1 MNPLTKYKNHKQRN
15 ERQKTV
21 QDKNVE
27 IEPMK
32 KTQAAGHTEM
42 KTLGPQTGTSP
53 TKTRNE
59 RENLSTET

>member
-1 MNPLTKYKNHKQRN
+1 
-15 ERQKTV
+15 
-21 QDKNVE
+21 
-27 IEPMK
+27 MK

-42 KTLGPQTGTSP
+42 KTLGPQPGTSP